1 LRRAKL
7 RKANIKFLLEEAI
20 IDEALLLMNH
30 ESDRL
35 KKHSAGSDGVRAITC
50 ETTSRKIYI

>member
-1 LRRAKL
+1 L
-7 RKANIKFLLEEAI
+7 RKANIKFLLIEAI
-20 IDEALLLMNH
+20 IYEALWLMNH

-35 KKHSAGSDGVRAITC
+35 KKRSMGRDSAQAIAC